1 MDGEEI
7 VDTKSIETYVENFLN
22 SSAGG
27 SMPEFTGESYAID
40 IFKYNTAKRL
50 VIYFDKFK
58 SGIASKDVFL
68 CSLRN
73 YLLVFQNE
81 ISIPDGVILPDN
93 EYGIIKN
100 AEGLYYASLDMPDY
114 IDSFFVDQAFQRK
127 KVGTDT
133 EKQKDV
139 FYGNNAYIYNLTH
152 YKEFK
157 SLEQKLAVFGAL
169 NTPEGYTTLVS
180 LPTGGGKSLITQT
193 MAYQQEGLTIV
204 IVPTVS
210 LAIDQVHNAK
220 KNVKHNVDNEI
231 FCYYSGIEL
240 ERKNALRNAIKAET
254 ARLLFISPEALI
266 RNIEFESM
274 VAKANAK
281 KYLKNLIIDEA
292 HIVIEWGDF
301 FRVDYQCLEPWRN
314 ELLVINSQ
322 LRTVLLSATYTK
334 TAVLKLKQMFATT
347 GKWIEIRCDAL
358 RREPRY
364 MLVKAK
370 SYTDKRRKMI
380 ELVKKLPH
388 PMVVYINSPKEA
400 EEIKKTLVSAGLNS
414 LETFTG
420 NTKSAERERIIKD
433 WKENKIDLII
443 ATSAFGVGVDKD
455 DVRTVLHLYIPD
467 TPNQYYQELGRGG
480 RDGLVG
486 LSVMCINPVDD
497 IDSAYK
503 RMNKVLSADKIWGR
517 WLSMYKSKTSLWF
530 KGMVTLDTAVK
541 PIYNVTKEDEDAS
554 EIDIQWNV
562 YVILLLRRHNLISIK
577 SMIYDSKNECYKIC
591 VDILDDTLRNESK
604 NIPKIVNEIRDKESE
619 GFEKEI
625 RRIKNGIE
633 FSDRICWS
641 EMFYSTYDKVSM
653 YCGGCAK
660 HQYPEMMEEGKFPL
674 LLPVKDPKKTISP
687 ELNKLCQGEKEVLVI
702 AEEDDFSLMNRYVSA
717 GANIIVIEDTG
728 IENGFDLILNM
739 SKKSNA
745 MVIGIKEYRELCTQ
759 GSAYY
764 ISGGVIALYN
774 SGADNAYEFYSTLRK
789 YKNNDIRLIHIVKD
803 DYFIQKVQRPISAMV
818 EGPKIDS
825 YILERM

>member
-1 MDGEEI
+1 M
-7 VDTKSIETYVENFLN
+7 DTKVIETYVENYIN
-22 SSAGG
+22 GSAGG
-27 SMPEFTGESYAID
+27 SMPEILGEYSAINY
-40 IFKYNTAKRL
+40 FRYNTVKRL
-50 VIYFDKFK
+50 LICFDKYKF
-58 SGIASKDVFL
+58 GIASKDVFL

-81 ISIPDGVILPDN
+81 ISVPEGMISPDN

-100 AEGLYYASLDMPDY
+100 ADGLYYASLEMPNY
-114 IDSFFVDQAFQRK
+114 INSFFVNQAFQRK
-127 KVGTDT
+127 KVGNDA
-133 EKQKDV
+133 EKQKEV

-193 MAYQQEGLTIV
+193 MAYQKEGLTIV

-210 LAIDQVHNAK
+210 LAIDQVRNAK
-220 KNVKHNVDNEI
+220 NNIKHNTDNEI

-240 ERKNALRNAIKAET
+240 ERKNALRNAIKAEI

-266 RNIEFESM
+266 RNTEFVNMIAE
-274 VAKANAK
+274 ANAK
-281 KYLKNLIIDEA
+281 KYLKSLIIDEA
-292 HIVIEWGDF
+292 HIVIEWGNF
-301 FRVDYQCLEPWRN
+301 FRVDYQFLEPWRK
-314 ELLVINSQ
+314 ELLVVNSQ

-334 TAVLKLKQMFATT
+334 MAVAKLKQMFATT
-347 GKWIEIRCDAL
+347 GKWIEVRCDAL

-370 SYTDKRRKMI
+370 SYSDKRRKMI

-400 EEIKKTLVSAGLNS
+400 EEIKKALVSAGLDS

-420 NTKSAERERIIKD
+420 NTKSDERERIIKD
-433 WKENKIDLII
+433 WTENKIDLII
-443 ATSAFGVGVDKD
+443 ATSAFGVGVDKG

-480 RDGLVG
+480 RDGLVS

-497 IDSAYK
+497 IESAYGRMSVVLKPETIWK
-503 RMNKVLSADKIWGR
+503 RWVY
-517 WLSMYKSKTSLWF
+517 MYKSPKTSWF
-530 KGMVTLDTAVK
+530 KGMVTIDTSVK
-541 PIYNVTKEDEDAS
+541 PKEGTDEGNAL
-554 EIDIQWNV
+554 DIQWNV

-577 SMIYDSKNECYKIC
+577 SMVYDASNESYKIRI
-591 VDILDDTLRNESK
+591 DILDDSLRSESL
-604 NIPKIVNEIRDKESE
+604 IVPQIITDIRDKESV
-619 GFEKEI
+619 GFEKELK
-625 RRIKNGIE
+625 RIKNGIE

-653 YCGGCAK
+653 YCGGCTK

-674 LLPVKDPKKTISP
+674 LLPVKEPKKIITP
-687 ELNKLCQGEKEVLVI
+687 ELNKLCQGENEVLVLGE
-702 AEEDDFSLMNRYVSA
+702 ADDFSLMNRYVSA
-717 GANIIVIEDTG
+717 GASIIVVEDTG

-739 SKKSNA
+739 NKQSNV
-745 MVIGIKEYRELCTQ
+745 MVIGIKEYRELCRQ
-759 GSAYY
+759 GSSYY
-764 ISGGVIALYN
+764 ISGGVVALYN
-774 SGADNAYEFYSTLRK
+774 SGADKAYEFCSTLRK

-803 DYFIQKVQRPISAMV
+803 DYYIQKVQKPISAMV

>member
-1 MDGEEI
+1 M
-7 VDTKSIETYVENFLN
+7 DTKVIETYVENYIN
-22 SSAGG
+22 GNAGG
-27 SMPEFTGESYAID
+27 SMPEILGEYSAINY
-40 IFKYNTAKRL
+40 FRYNTVKRL
-50 VIYFDKFK
+50 LICFDKYKF
-58 SGIASKDVFL
+58 GIASKDVFL

-81 ISIPDGVILPDN
+81 ISVPEGMISPDN

-100 AEGLYYASLDMPDY
+100 ADGLYYASLEMPNY
-114 IDSFFVDQAFQRK
+114 INSFFVNQAFQRK
-127 KVGTDT
+127 KVGNDA
-133 EKQKDV
+133 EKQKEV

-193 MAYQQEGLTIV
+193 MAYQKEGLTIV

-210 LAIDQVHNAK
+210 LAIDQVRNAK
-220 KNVKHNVDNEI
+220 NNIKHNTDNEI

-240 ERKNALRNAIKAET
+240 ERKNALRNAIKAEI

-266 RNIEFESM
+266 RNTEFVNMIAE
-274 VAKANAK
+274 ANAK
-281 KYLKNLIIDEA
+281 KYLKSLIIDEA
-292 HIVIEWGDF
+292 HIVIEWGNF
-301 FRVDYQCLEPWRN
+301 FRVDYQFLEPWRK
-314 ELLVINSQ
+314 ELLVVNSQ

-334 TAVLKLKQMFATT
+334 MAVAKLKQMFATT
-347 GKWIEIRCDAL
+347 GKWIEVRCDAL

-370 SYTDKRRKMI
+370 SYSDKRRKMI

-400 EEIKKTLVSAGLNS
+400 EEIKKALVSAGLDS

-420 NTKSAERERIIKD
+420 NTKSDERERIIKD
-433 WKENKIDLII
+433 WTENKIDLII
-443 ATSAFGVGVDKD
+443 ATSAFGVGVDKG

-480 RDGLVG
+480 RDGLVS

-497 IDSAYK
+497 IESAYGRMSVVLKPETIWK
-503 RMNKVLSADKIWGR
+503 RWVY
-517 WLSMYKSKTSLWF
+517 MYKSPKTSWF
-530 KGMVTLDTAVK
+530 KGMVTIDTSVK
-541 PIYNVTKEDEDAS
+541 PKEGTDEGNAL
-554 EIDIQWNV
+554 DIQWNV

-577 SMIYDSKNECYKIC
+577 SMVYDASNESYKIRI
-591 VDILDDTLRNESK
+591 DILDDSLRSESL
-604 NIPKIVNEIRDKESE
+604 IVPQIITDIRDKESV
-619 GFEKEI
+619 GFEKELK
-625 RRIKNGIE
+625 RIKNGIE

-653 YCGGCAK
+653 YCGGCTK

-674 LLPVKDPKKTISP
+674 LLPVKEPRKIITP
-687 ELNKLCQGEKEVLVI
+687 ELNKLCQGENEVLVLGE
-702 AEEDDFSLMNRYVSA
+702 ADDFSLMNRYVSA
-717 GANIIVIEDTG
+717 GASIIVVEDTG

-739 SKKSNA
+739 NKQSNV

-759 GSAYY
+759 GSSYY
-764 ISGGVIALYN
+764 ISGGVVALYN
-774 SGADNAYEFYSTLRK
+774 SGADKAYEFCSTLRK

-803 DYFIQKVQRPISAMV
+803 DYYIQKVQKPISAMV

>member
-1 MDGEEI
+1 M
-7 VDTKSIETYVENFLN
+7 DTKVIETYVENYIN
-22 SSAGG
+22 GNDSG
-27 SMPEFTGESYAID
+27 SMPELSGEISALDRFI
-40 IFKYNTAKRL
+40 YNTAKRL
-50 VIYFDKFK
+50 IIYFDKFK
-58 SGIASKDVFL
+58 AGIASKDVFL

-81 ISIPDGVILPDN
+81 IAISEGMISPDN

-100 AEGLYYASLDMPDY
+100 ADGLYYASLEMPDY

-127 KVGTDT
+127 KVGTDA

-210 LAIDQVHNAK
+210 LAIDQVRNAK
-220 KNVKHNVDNEI
+220 NNVKHNAENEI

-240 ERKNALRNAIKAET
+240 ERKNALRNAIKSET
-254 ARLLFISPEALI
+254 ARLLFISPESLI
-266 RNIEFESM
+266 RNTEFVNMIAE
-274 VAKANAK
+274 ANAK
-281 KYLKNLIIDEA
+281 KYLKNLIVDEA

-314 ELLVINSQ
+314 ELLVVNSQ

-334 TAVLKLKQMFATT
+334 TAVVKLKQMFAST
-347 GKWIEIRCDAL
+347 GKWIEVRCDAL
-358 RREPRY
+358 RREPRFD
-364 MLVKAK
+364 LVKAK
-370 SYTDKRRKMI
+370 SYSDKKRKMI

-400 EEIKKTLVSAGLNS
+400 EEIKKTLISAGLNN

-433 WKENKIDLII
+433 WTENKIDLII
-443 ATSAFGVGVDKD
+443 ATSAFGVGVDKG

-480 RDGLVG
+480 RDGLVN

-497 IDSAYK
+497 IESAYGRMSVVLKPETIWK
-503 RMNKVLSADKIWGR
+503 RWVF
-517 WLSMYKSKTSLWF
+517 MYKSPKTSWF
-530 KGMVTLDTAVK
+530 KGMITIDTSVK
-541 PIYNVTKEDEDAS
+541 PKEGTDDDGNAL
-554 EIDIQWNV
+554 DIQWNV

-577 SMIYDSKNECYKIC
+577 SMVYDASNESYKIRI
-591 VDILDDTLRNESK
+591 DILDDSLRSESLVAPQ
-604 NIPKIVNEIRDKESE
+604 IITDIRDKELV
-619 GFEKEI
+619 GFEKELK
-625 RRIKNGIE
+625 RIKNGID

-674 LLPVKDPKKTISP
+674 LLPVKEPKKAVSP
-687 ELNKLCQGEKEVLVI
+687 ELNKLCQGEHEVLVI
-702 AEEDDFSLMNRYVSA
+702 GEEGDFSLMNRYVSA
-717 GANIIVIEDTG
+717 GTSIIVVEDTS

-739 SKKSNA
+739 NEQSNV

-759 GSAYY
+759 GASYY
-764 ISGGVIALYN
+764 ISGGVVALYN
-774 SGADNAYEFYSTLRK
+774 SGADKAYEFCSTLRK
-789 YKNNDIRLIHIVKD
+789 YKNNDIRLIHIVKE
-803 DYFIQKVQRPISAMV
+803 DYFIQKVQKPISAMV

>member
-1 MDGEEI
+1 MLCLDGEKI
-7 VDTKSIETYVENFLN
+7 MDTKAIETYVENYIN
-22 SSAGG
+22 GNVNG
-27 SMPEFTGESYAID
+27 SMPEFPGEYSAINN
-40 IFKYNTAKRL
+40 FRYNTAKRL
-50 VIYFDKFK
+50 ITYFDKYK
-58 SGIASKDVFL
+58 SGIASQDVFL

-81 ISIPDGVILPDN
+81 ISISEGMIPPDN

-100 AEGLYYASLDMPDY
+100 ADGLYYASLEMPDY

-127 KVGTDT
+127 KKGTDA

-169 NTPEGYTTLVS
+169 NTPKGYTTLVS

-210 LAIDQVHNAK
+210 LAIDQVRNAK
-220 KNVKHNVDNEI
+220 NNVKHNAEDEI
-231 FCYYSGIEL
+231 FCYYSGIVL

-266 RNIEFESM
+266 RNTEFVNMIAE
-274 VAKANAK
+274 ANAK
-281 KYLKNLIIDEA
+281 KYLKNLIVDEA

-314 ELLVINSQ
+314 GLLVVNSQ

-334 TAVLKLKQMFATT
+334 TAVMKLKQMFATI
-347 GKWIEIRCDAL
+347 GKWIEVRCDAL

-370 SYTDKRRKMI
+370 SYSDKRRKII

-388 PMVVYINSPKEA
+388 PMVIYINSPKEA
-400 EEIKKTLVSAGLNS
+400 EEIKKTLISAGLNS

-433 WKENKIDLII
+433 WTEDKIDLIV
-443 ATSAFGVGVDKD
+443 ATSAFGVGVDKG
-455 DVRTVLHLYIPD
+455 DVRTVLHLYIPN

-480 RDGLVG
+480 RDGLVS

-497 IDSAYK
+497 IDSAYGRMSVVLKPETIWK
-503 RMNKVLSADKIWGR
+503 RWVY
-517 WLSMYKSKTSLWF
+517 MYKSPKTSWF
-530 KGMVTLDTAVK
+530 KGMITIDTSVK
-541 PIYNVTKEDEDAS
+541 PKEATDDGNAL
-554 EIDIQWNV
+554 DIQWNV

-577 SMIYDSKNECYKIC
+577 SMVYDASNESYKIRI
-591 VDILDDTLRNESK
+591 DILNDALRNESLVVPQ
-604 NIPKIVNEIRDKESE
+604 IITDIRDKESV
-619 GFEKEI
+619 GFEKEFKK
-625 RRIKNGIE
+625 IKNGIE

-674 LLPVKDPKKTISP
+674 LLPVKEPKKIITP
-687 ELNKLCQGEKEVLVI
+687 ELNKLCQGENEVLVI
-702 AEEDDFSLMNRYVSA
+702 GEEDDFYLMNRYVCA
-717 GANIIVIEDTG
+717 GAGIIVVEDTG

-739 SKKSNA
+739 NKQSNV
-745 MVIGIKEYRELCTQ
+745 MVIGIREYRELCMQ
-759 GSAYY
+759 GSSYY

-774 SGADNAYEFYSTLRK
+774 SGADKAYEFCSTLRK

-803 DYFIQKVQRPISAMV
+803 DYFIQKVQKPISAMI

>member
-1 MDGEEI
+1 M
-7 VDTKSIETYVENFLN
+7 DTKVIETYVENYIN
-22 SSAGG
+22 GSVSG
-27 SMPEFTGESYAID
+27 SMPEFLGEYSAINS
-40 IFKYNTAKRL
+40 FQYNTAKRL
-50 VIYFDKFK
+50 IIYFDKYK

-81 ISIPDGVILPDN
+81 ISIPEGVISPDN

-100 AEGLYYASLDMPDY
+100 ADGLYYASLEMPDY

-127 KVGTDT
+127 RVGTDT

-193 MAYQQEGLTIV
+193 MAYQQDGLTIV

-210 LAIDQVHNAK
+210 LAIDQVRNAK
-220 KNVKHNVDNEI
+220 NNVKHNADNEI

-240 ERKNALRNAIKAET
+240 ERKDALRNAIKAET

-266 RNIEFESM
+266 KNTEFVNMIAE
-274 VAKANAK
+274 ANAK
-281 KYLKNLIIDEA
+281 KYLKNLIVDEA

-314 ELLVINSQ
+314 ELLVVNSQ

-334 TAVLKLKQMFATT
+334 MAVVKLKQMFATT
-347 GKWIEIRCDAL
+347 GKLIEVRCDAL

-364 MLVKAK
+364 ILVKAK
-370 SYTDKRRKMI
+370 SYLDKRRKMI

-400 EEIKKTLVSAGLNS
+400 EEIKKTLISAGLNS

-433 WKENKIDLII
+433 WTENKIDLII
-443 ATSAFGVGVDKD
+443 ATSAFGVGVDKG

-480 RDGLVG
+480 RDGLV
-486 LSVMCINPVDD
+486 S
-497 IDSAYK
+497 
-503 RMNKVLSADKIWGR
+503 
-517 WLSMYKSKTSLWF
+517 
-530 KGMVTLDTAVK
+530 
-541 PIYNVTKEDEDAS
+541 
-554 EIDIQWNV
+554 
-562 YVILLLRRHNLISIK
+562 
-577 SMIYDSKNECYKIC
+577 
-591 VDILDDTLRNESK
+591 
-604 NIPKIVNEIRDKESE
+604 
-619 GFEKEI
+619 
-625 RRIKNGIE
+625 
-633 FSDRICWS
+633 
-641 EMFYSTYDKVSM
+641 
-653 YCGGCAK
+653 
-660 HQYPEMMEEGKFPL
+660 
-674 LLPVKDPKKTISP
+674 
-687 ELNKLCQGEKEVLVI
+687 
-702 AEEDDFSLMNRYVSA
+702 
-717 GANIIVIEDTG
+717 
-728 IENGFDLILNM
+728 
-739 SKKSNA
+739 
-745 MVIGIKEYRELCTQ
+745 
-759 GSAYY
+759 
-764 ISGGVIALYN
+764 
-774 SGADNAYEFYSTLRK
+774 
-789 YKNNDIRLIHIVKD
+789 
-803 DYFIQKVQRPISAMV
+803 
-818 EGPKIDS
+818 
-825 YILERM
+825 

>member
-1 MDGEEI
+1 MI
-7 VDTKSIETYVENFLN
+7 DTKAIESYVENFINDN
-22 SSAGG
+22 SSGAFPSLAGD
-27 SMPEFTGESYAID
+27 SDATNHFM
-40 IFKYNTAKRL
+40 YNTAKRL
-50 VIYFDKFK
+50 TIYFEKFMT
-58 SGIASKDVFL
+58 GRASKEVFL

-81 ISIPDGVILPDN
+81 MAVPDGLIPPEN
-93 EYGIIKN
+93 EYGIMRN
-100 AEGLYYASLDMPDY
+100 AEGKYYANLEMPDY

-127 KVGTDT
+127 KVGRDT
-133 EKQKDV
+133 EKQIDI

-157 SLEQKLAVFGAL
+157 SLEQKMAVFGAL

-210 LAIDQVHNAK
+210 LAIDQVRNAK
-220 KNVKHNVDNEI
+220 NNVKHNADNEI

-240 ERKNALRNAIKAET
+240 ERKNALRNAIKSKT

-266 RNIEFESM
+266 RNTEFVGMINE
-274 VAKANAK
+274 ANAK
-281 KYLKNLIIDEA
+281 KYLKNLIVDEA
-292 HIVIEWGDF
+292 HIVIQWGDF

-314 ELLVINSQ
+314 ELLAINAQ
-322 LRTVLLSATYTK
+322 LRTVLLSATFTK
-334 TAVLKLKQMFATT
+334 ASVTKLKQMFASTD
-347 GKWIEIRCDAL
+347 KWIEVRCDAL

-364 MLVKAK
+364 LLVKAK
-370 SYTDKRRKMI
+370 SYSDKMRKII

-400 EEIKKTLVSAGLNS
+400 EEIKKTLISAGLDN

-433 WKENKIDLII
+433 WTDNKVDLII
-443 ATSAFGVGVDKD
+443 ATSAFGVGVDKG

-480 RDGLVG
+480 RDGLVS

-497 IDSAYK
+497 IESAYG
-503 RMNKVLSADKIWGR
+503 RMNVVLKPETIWKR
-517 WLSMYKSKTSLWF
+517 WVFMYKSPKTSWF
-530 KGMVTLDTAVK
+530 KGMITIDTSVK
-541 PIYNVTKEDEDAS
+541 PKEGVNDDGNAL
-554 EIDIQWNV
+554 DIQWNV
-562 YVILLLRRHNLISIK
+562 YVILLLRRYNLISIK
-577 SMIYDSKNECYKIC
+577 SMVYDADKESYKIRI
-591 VDILDDTLRNESK
+591 DILEDALRSESLEVPQ
-604 NIPKIVNEIRDKESE
+604 IIIDIRDKESA
-619 GFEKEI
+619 GFEEEI
-625 RRIKNGIE
+625 KRIKKGID
-633 FSDRICWS
+633 FSDRSCWS
-641 EMFYSTYDKVSM
+641 EMFYSTYDKVSA

-660 HQYPEMMEEGKFPL
+660 HKYPEMMEEGKFPL
-674 LLPVKDPKKTISP
+674 LLPVKEPKKQISA
-687 ELNKLCQGEKEVLVI
+687 ELNKLCQGENEVLVI
-702 AEEDDFSLMNRYVSA
+702 GEEDDYPLMNRYVSA
-717 GANIIVIEDTG
+717 GANVIIVEDANIES
-728 IENGFDLILNM
+728 GFDLILNM
-739 SKKSNA
+739 SKKSDI
-745 MVIGIKEYRELCTQ
+745 MILGIKEYRDLCSQ

-764 ISGGVIALYN
+764 VSGGVIALYN
-774 SGADNAYEFYSTLRK
+774 SGADKAYKYCSTLRK
-789 YKNNDIRLIHIVKD
+789 YKNKDMRLIHIVKE
-803 DYFIQKVQRPISAMV
+803 DYFIQKVQKPISAMV

>member
-1 MDGEEI
+1 M
-7 VDTKSIETYVENFLN
+7 DTKVIETYVENYIN
-22 SSAGG
+22 GSAGG
-27 SMPEFTGESYAID
+27 SMPEILGEYSAINY
-40 IFKYNTAKRL
+40 FRYNTVKRL
-50 VIYFDKFK
+50 LICFDKYKF
-58 SGIASKDVFL
+58 GIASKDVFL

-81 ISIPDGVILPDN
+81 ISVPEGMISPDN

-100 AEGLYYASLDMPDY
+100 ADGLYYASLEMPNY
-114 IDSFFVDQAFQRK
+114 INSFFVNQAFQRK
-127 KVGTDT
+127 KVGNDA
-133 EKQKDV
+133 EKQKEV

-193 MAYQQEGLTIV
+193 MAYQKEGLTIV

-210 LAIDQVHNAK
+210 LAIDQVRNAK
-220 KNVKHNVDNEI
+220 NNIKHNTDNEI

-240 ERKNALRNAIKAET
+240 ERKNALRNAIKAEI

-266 RNIEFESM
+266 RNTEFVNMIAE
-274 VAKANAK
+274 ANAK
-281 KYLKNLIIDEA
+281 KYLKSLIIDEA
-292 HIVIEWGDF
+292 HIVIEWGNF
-301 FRVDYQCLEPWRN
+301 FRVDYQFLEPWRK
-314 ELLVINSQ
+314 ELLVVNSQ

-334 TAVLKLKQMFATT
+334 MAVAKLKQMFATT
-347 GKWIEIRCDAL
+347 GKWIEVRCDAL

-370 SYTDKRRKMI
+370 SYSDKRRKMI

-400 EEIKKTLVSAGLNS
+400 EEIKKALVSAGLDS

-420 NTKSAERERIIKD
+420 NTKSDERERIIKD
-433 WKENKIDLII
+433 WTENKIDLII
-443 ATSAFGVGVDKD
+443 ATSAFGVGVDKG
-455 DVRTVLHLYIPD
+455 DVRTVSHLYIPD

-480 RDGLVG
+480 RDGLVS

-497 IDSAYK
+497 IESAYGRMSVVLKPETIWK
-503 RMNKVLSADKIWGR
+503 RWVY
-517 WLSMYKSKTSLWF
+517 MYKSPKTSWF
-530 KGMVTLDTAVK
+530 KGMVTIDTSVK
-541 PIYNVTKEDEDAS
+541 PKEGTDEGNAL
-554 EIDIQWNV
+554 DIQWNV

-577 SMIYDSKNECYKIC
+577 SMVYDASNESYKIRI
-591 VDILDDTLRNESK
+591 DILDDSLRSESL
-604 NIPKIVNEIRDKESE
+604 IVPQIITDIRDKESV
-619 GFEKEI
+619 GFEKELK
-625 RRIKNGIE
+625 RIKNGIE

-653 YCGGCAK
+653 YCGGCTK

-674 LLPVKDPKKTISP
+674 LLPVKEPKKIITP
-687 ELNKLCQGEKEVLVI
+687 ELNKLCQGENEVLVLGE
-702 AEEDDFSLMNRYVSA
+702 ADDFSLMNRYVSA
-717 GANIIVIEDTG
+717 GASIIVVEDTG

-739 SKKSNA
+739 NKQSNV

-759 GSAYY
+759 GSSYY
-764 ISGGVIALYN
+764 ISGGVVALYN
-774 SGADNAYEFYSTLRK
+774 SGADKAYEFCSTLRK

-803 DYFIQKVQRPISAMV
+803 DYYIQKVQKPISAMV

>member
-1 MDGEEI
+1 M
-7 VDTKSIETYVENFLN
+7 DTKGIETYVENCINGNMSGVMPAF
-22 SSAGG
+22 SGEDSAINR
-27 SMPEFTGESYAID
+27 FR
-40 IFKYNTAKRL
+40 YNTAKRL
-50 VIYFDKFK
+50 VIYFEKYK
-58 SGIASKDVFL
+58 SGTANIDVFL

-81 ISIPDGVILPDN
+81 ISVPGGIIPPEN
-93 EYGIIKN
+93 EYGIMLN
-100 AEGLYYASLDMPDY
+100 AEGLYYASLEMPDY

-127 KVGTDT
+127 KVGDDA

-139 FYGNNAYIYNLTH
+139 FYGNNAYIYNLTY

-210 LAIDQVHNAK
+210 LAIDQVRNAK
-220 KNVKHNVDNEI
+220 NNVKHNADNEI

-240 ERKNALRNAIKAET
+240 ERKNALRNALKAET

-266 RNIEFESM
+266 RNTEFVNMINE
-274 VAKANAK
+274 ANAK

-314 ELLVINSQ
+314 ELLVMNSQ

-334 TAVLKLKQMFATT
+334 TAVMKLKQMFATT

-358 RREPRY
+358 RHEPRY
-364 MLVKAK
+364 LLVKAK
-370 SYTDKRRKMI
+370 SYSDKKRKMI

-400 EEIKKTLVSAGLNS
+400 EEIKKTLVAAGLNN

-433 WKENKIDLII
+433 WTDNKIDLII
-443 ATSAFGVGVDKD
+443 ATSAFGVGVDKG

-480 RDGLVG
+480 RDGLVS

-541 PIYNVTKEDEDAS
+541 PIYNVTKEGDDAS

-577 SMIYDSKNECYKIC
+577 SMIYDSKDECYKIR
-591 VDILDDTLRNESK
+591 VDILDDALRNESTDVPA
-604 NIPKIVNEIRDKESE
+604 IINEIRDRESE
-619 GFEKEI
+619 GFEREI
-625 RRIKNGIE
+625 KRIKFE
-633 FSDRICWS
+633 
-641 EMFYSTYDKVSM
+641 T
-653 YCGGCAK
+653 
-660 HQYPEMMEEGKFPL
+660 
-674 LLPVKDPKKTISP
+674 KK
-687 ELNKLCQGEKEVLVI
+687 
-702 AEEDDFSLMNRYVSA
+702 
-717 GANIIVIEDTG
+717 
-728 IENGFDLILNM
+728 
-739 SKKSNA
+739 
-745 MVIGIKEYRELCTQ
+745 
-759 GSAYY
+759 
-764 ISGGVIALYN
+764 
-774 SGADNAYEFYSTLRK
+774 
-789 YKNNDIRLIHIVKD
+789 
-803 DYFIQKVQRPISAMV
+803 
-818 EGPKIDS
+818 
-825 YILERM
+825 